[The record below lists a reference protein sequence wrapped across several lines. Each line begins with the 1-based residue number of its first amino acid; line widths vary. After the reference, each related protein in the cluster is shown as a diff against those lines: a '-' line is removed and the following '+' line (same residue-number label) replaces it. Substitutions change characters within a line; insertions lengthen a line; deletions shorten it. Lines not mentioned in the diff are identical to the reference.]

1 MQNLQ
6 LQACKWHSKSQ
17 RSSMHAQQLQMWTTN
32 AEQQPSHTERNAH
45 VAKAMQVSMSFTAP
59 DSL

>member
-1 MQNLQ
+1 
-6 LQACKWHSKSQ
+6 
-17 RSSMHAQQLQMWTTN
+17 MHAQQLQMWTTN

-59 DSL
+59 YSL